1 MLTPNQLRAEIVAR
15 RTYQRPLN
23 EEGTKFESWKD
34 VCHRVV
40 WNHQRWLWERALG
53 RSLNNEEKAELR
65 ELEGLLFERKALLA
79 GRTLWLGGTDTA
91 KTREVSQVNC
101 TAVEVKNINDVVDV
115 FWLLLNGCGVGFKP
129 IKGTLNGFK
138 HPIKNIQVK
147 RTEREKN
154 DKGRPSNVETFE
166 EGVWTIGIGDSGEAW
181 AKSIGKLLS
190 GKYDAH
196 TLVFDFSE
204 VRGAGGRLK
213 GYGWVSSGD
222 EVISEVYPKIAS
234 LLSRKAGQLLDE
246 MDILDLINYLGVI
259 QTGRR
264 GAEIAFLDYG
274 SPNWEKFARAKK
286 DFWLHDNHHRTQSNN
301 SLLFNVKPSRKEL
314 EHLFEIIMESGG
326 SEPGFINL
334 QELKRRAP
342 YATLANPCVTGD
354 TLILTTEGNVPIK
367 DCVGESVAIWN
378 GEDWSRVRPFS
389 TGINTIYK
397 VSLSDGS
404 ELKCTGYHEWVLHGG
419 ERRKTHFLE
428 AGDKLAKFEMPLI
441 VVGVNYPVDA
451 YSQGFYSGDGTT
463 GYARSNLYKPKYV
476 CMNRLVGSF
485 GEDKGDRRSW
495 KHGPMMSK
503 QFVPINGTKQYC
515 LDWLAGLLDAD
526 GTVTRD
532 ANGNGLQIT
541 AIDKKFLHDVKMML
555 VRLGVRAKIAK
566 GNPEGLRTMPDGQG
580 GSKDYFCQTTYRLS
594 IGNTDTYNLVTMG
607 LICERLDVHGNPPQ
621 RDARRFVTVETVE
634 LLDKEEETF
643 CFNEPLTHRGTFN
656 GIVTGQCVE
665 ILLPDAGICN
675 LCTLNIAAFE
685 SLVEAQRAYYIIG
698 RANYRQT
705 LMNLDDGILQIK
717 WHQTNQ
723 FLRLCGIS
731 MMGVAMR
738 PLTDFDLKG
747 LRNSGVAGAMSMA
760 FELGTELPKNITT
773 QKPEGT
779 AAKIAGCTEGIH
791 KPLGRYI
798 FNNITFSKHEPIVE
812 KLRSHGY
819 RVFDN
824 PSQPDGVVVTFPV
837 SWDTVEGFVNVNGTD
852 INLET
857 AVEQLDR
864 YKRFMREWTEQN
876 SSITV
881 SYSPDEI
888 PSIIDWFEANWDDY
902 VGVSFILR
910 ADPTKTAEDL
920 GYLYLPQEVV
930 SKEKYEEYVSK
941 LVHFS
946 LDDLKETGGVEDIDF
961 LDSSCEQGVCPVR

>member
-23 EEGTKFESWKD
+23 DEGTKFESWKD

-65 ELEGLLFERKALLA
+65 ELEALLLERKALLA

-91 KTREVSQVNC
+91 KSREISMINC
-101 TAVEVKNINDVVDV
+101 SAVEVRNTNDVVDV

-129 IKGTLNGFK
+129 MPGTLNGFK
-138 HPIKNIQVK
+138 KPIKNIEVK
-147 RTEREKN
+147 RTERAKD
-154 DKGRPSNVETFE
+154 DKGRPTNVETFVD
-166 EGVWTIGIGDSGEAW
+166 GVWTIGVGDSGEAW
-181 AKSIGKLLS
+181 AKSIGKPLS

-213 GYGWVSSGD
+213 GYGWISSGD
-222 EVISEVYPKIAS
+222 EVISEIYPKIAA

-246 MDILDLINYLGVI
+246 IDILDLINYLGVI

-264 GAEIAFLDYG
+264 GAEIAFVDYG
-274 SPNWEKFARAKK
+274 APNWERFARAKK

-301 SLLFNVKPSRKEL
+301 SLLFHRKPSRQEL
-314 EHLFEIIMESGG
+314 TNLFDIIVDSGG

-334 QELKRRAP
+334 NELKRRAP
-342 YATLANPCVTGD
+342 YASMTNPC
-354 TLILTTEGNVPIK
+354 
-367 DCVGESVAIWN
+367 A
-378 GEDWSRVRPFS
+378 
-389 TGINTIYK
+389 
-397 VSLSDGS
+397 
-404 ELKCTGYHEWVLHGG
+404 
-419 ERRKTHFLE
+419 
-428 AGDKLAKFEMPLI
+428 
-441 VVGVNYPVDA
+441 
-451 YSQGFYSGDGTT
+451 
-463 GYARSNLYKPKYV
+463 
-476 CMNRLVGSF
+476 
-485 GEDKGDRRSW
+485 
-495 KHGPMMSK
+495 
-503 QFVPINGTKQYC
+503 
-515 LDWLAGLLDAD
+515 
-526 GTVTRD
+526 
-532 ANGNGLQIT
+532 
-541 AIDKKFLHDVKMML
+541 
-555 VRLGVRAKIAK
+555 
-566 GNPEGLRTMPDGQG
+566 
-580 GSKDYFCQTTYRLS
+580 
-594 IGNTDTYNLVTMG
+594 
-607 LICERLDVHGNPPQ
+607 
-621 RDARRFVTVETVE
+621 
-634 LLDKEEETF
+634 
-643 CFNEPLTHRGTFN
+643 
-656 GIVTGQCVE
+656 E

-685 SLVEAQRAYYIIG
+685 SLIEAQRAYYLLG

-747 LRNSGVAGAMSMA
+747 LRNAGVTGAMSMA
-760 FELGTELPKNITT
+760 FELGAELPKNITT

-798 FNNITFSKHEPIVE
+798 FNNITFSRHEPIVE

-837 SWDTVEGFVNVNGTD
+837 SWDTVQGFTDVNGTEV
-852 INLET
+852 NLET
-857 AVEQLDR
+857 AVEQLER

-881 SYSPDEI
+881 SYSFDEI
-888 PSIIDWFEANWDDY
+888 PSIIDWLDNNWNDY

-930 SKEKYEEYVSK
+930 SKERYEEYVAC
-941 LVHFS
+941 LTPFS
-946 LDDLKETGGVEDIDF
+946 VDELKETGGIEDIDF
-961 LDSSCEQGVCPVR
+961 LDSSCEQGVCPIR

>member
-138 HPIKNIQVK
+138 RPIKNIQVK
-147 RTEREKN
+147 RTERGKN

-166 EGVWTIGIGDSGEAW
+166 DGVWTIGVGDSGEAW

-246 MDILDLINYLGVI
+246 IDILDLINYLGVI

-301 SLLFNVKPSRKEL
+301 SLLFNTKPSRKEL
-314 EHLFEIIMESGG
+314 EHLFEIVTESGG
-326 SEPGFINL
+326 SEPGLINV

-342 YATLANPCVTGD
+342 YASITNPCVVGD
-354 TLILTTEGNVPIK
+354 TLILTVEGEVPIK
-367 DCVGESVAIWN
+367 DRVGKPTIIWN
-378 GEDWSRVRPFS
+378 GEEWSQVIPFS
-389 TGINTIYK
+389 TGINPVVK
-397 VSLSDGS
+397 VTLSNGKSLICTPYHQWLIKKELAFGYDKVKTSD
-404 ELKCTGYHEWVLHGG
+404 LH
-419 ERRKTHFLE
+419 
-428 AGDKLAKFEMPLI
+428 
-441 VVGVNYPVDA
+441 
-451 YSQGFYSGDGTT
+451 
-463 GYARSNLYKPKYV
+463 KYV
-476 CMNRLVGSF
+476 SWNPPIVYPFF
-485 GEDKGDRRSW
+485 G
-495 KHGPMMSK
+495 
-503 QFVPINGTKQYC
+503 
-515 LDWLAGLLDAD
+515 
-526 GTVTRD
+526 
-532 ANGNGLQIT
+532 
-541 AIDKKFLHDVKMML
+541 
-555 VRLGVRAKIAK
+555 
-566 GNPEGLRTMPDGQG
+566 PDGEPLQ
-580 GSKDYFCQTTYRLS
+580 SVTE
-594 IGNTDTYNLVTMG
+594 DT
-607 LICERLDVHGNPPQ
+607 
-621 RDARRFVTVETVE
+621 TVESVE
-634 LLDKEEETF
+634 YLGMFKETF
-643 CFNEPLTHRGTFN
+643 CFNEPIAHRGTFN
-656 GIVTGQCVE
+656 GIVTGQCAE

-961 LDSSCEQGVCPVR
+961 LDSSCEQGVCPIR

>member
-23 EEGTKFESWKD
+23 DEGTKFESWKD

-65 ELEGLLFERKALLA
+65 ELETLLLERKALLA

-91 KTREVSQVNC
+91 KSREISMINC
-101 TAVEVKNINDVVDV
+101 SAVEVRNTNDVVDV

-129 IKGTLNGFK
+129 MPGTLNGFK
-138 HPIKNIQVK
+138 KPIKNIEVK
-147 RTEREKN
+147 RTERAKD
-154 DKGRPSNVETFE
+154 DKGRPTNVETFVD
-166 EGVWTIGIGDSGEAW
+166 GVWTIGVGDSGEAW

-213 GYGWVSSGD
+213 GYGWISSGD
-222 EVISEVYPKIAS
+222 EVISEIYPKIAA

-246 MDILDLINYLGVI
+246 IDILDLINYLGVI

-264 GAEIAFLDYG
+264 GAEIAFVDYG

-301 SLLFNVKPSRKEL
+301 SLLFHRKPSREEL
-314 EHLFEIIMESGG
+314 TNLFDIIVDSGG

-334 QELKRRAP
+334 NELKRRAP
-342 YATLANPCVTGD
+342 YASMTNPCVTGD
-354 TLILTTEGNVPIK
+354 TLILTPKGDVPIK
-367 DCVGESVAIWN
+367 DCVGKPTIIWN
-378 GEDWSRVRPFS
+378 GEEWSLVTPFS
-389 TGINTIYK
+389 TGFNRVAK
-397 VSLSDGS
+397 VTLSNGKSLTCTLYHQWLIKS
-404 ELKCTGYHEWVLHGG
+404 E
-419 ERRKTHFLE
+419 F
-428 AGDKLAKFEMPLI
+428 
-441 VVGVNYPVDA
+441 
-451 YSQGFYSGDGTT
+451 TT
-463 GYARSNLYKPKYV
+463 GYVRVKTSDLNKQVSRNLPIVYQFYGPSGEP
-476 CMNRLVGSF
+476 LQGVGEF
-485 GEDKGDRRSW
+485 
-495 KHGPMMSK
+495 
-503 QFVPINGTKQYC
+503 T
-515 LDWLAGLLDAD
+515 
-526 GTVTRD
+526 TV
-532 ANGNGLQIT
+532 
-541 AIDKKFLHDVKMML
+541 K
-555 VRLGVRAKIAK
+555 
-566 GNPEGLRTMPDGQG
+566 
-580 GSKDYFCQTTYRLS
+580 
-594 IGNTDTYNLVTMG
+594 
-607 LICERLDVHGNPPQ
+607 
-621 RDARRFVTVETVE
+621 TVEM
-634 LLDKEEETF
+634 LDQEEETF
-643 CFNEPLTHRGTFN
+643 CFNEPIAHRGTFN
-656 GIVTGQCVE
+656 GIVTGQCAE

-685 SLVEAQRAYYIIG
+685 SLIEAQRAYYLLG

-747 LRNSGVAGAMSMA
+747 LRNAGVTGAMSMA
-760 FELGTELPKNITT
+760 FELGAELPKNITT

-798 FNNITFSKHEPIVE
+798 FNNITFSRHEPIVE

-837 SWDTVEGFVNVNGTD
+837 SWDTVQGFTDVNGTEV
-852 INLET
+852 NLET
-857 AVEQLDR
+857 AVEQLER

-881 SYSPDEI
+881 SYSFDEI
-888 PSIIDWFEANWDDY
+888 PSIIDWLDNNWNDY

-930 SKEKYEEYVSK
+930 SKERYEEYVAC
-941 LVHFS
+941 LTPFS
-946 LDDLKETGGVEDIDF
+946 VDELKETGGIEDIDF
-961 LDSSCEQGVCPVR
+961 LDSSCEQGVCPIR

>member
-138 HPIKNIQVK
+138 RPIKNIQVK
-147 RTEREKN
+147 RTERGKN

-166 EGVWTIGIGDSGEAW
+166 DGVWTIGVGDSGEAW

-246 MDILDLINYLGVI
+246 IDILDLINYLGVI

-342 YATLANPCVTGD
+342 YATLANP
-354 TLILTTEGNVPIK
+354 
-367 DCVGESVAIWN
+367 
-378 GEDWSRVRPFS
+378 
-389 TGINTIYK
+389 
-397 VSLSDGS
+397 
-404 ELKCTGYHEWVLHGG
+404 
-419 ERRKTHFLE
+419 
-428 AGDKLAKFEMPLI
+428 
-441 VVGVNYPVDA
+441 
-451 YSQGFYSGDGTT
+451 
-463 GYARSNLYKPKYV
+463 
-476 CMNRLVGSF
+476 
-485 GEDKGDRRSW
+485 
-495 KHGPMMSK
+495 
-503 QFVPINGTKQYC
+503 
-515 LDWLAGLLDAD
+515 
-526 GTVTRD
+526 
-532 ANGNGLQIT
+532 
-541 AIDKKFLHDVKMML
+541 
-555 VRLGVRAKIAK
+555 
-566 GNPEGLRTMPDGQG
+566 
-580 GSKDYFCQTTYRLS
+580 
-594 IGNTDTYNLVTMG
+594 
-607 LICERLDVHGNPPQ
+607 
-621 RDARRFVTVETVE
+621 
-634 LLDKEEETF
+634 
-643 CFNEPLTHRGTFN
+643 
-656 GIVTGQCVE
+656 CVE

-961 LDSSCEQGVCPVR
+961 LDSSCEQGVCPIR

>member
-23 EEGTKFESWKD
+23 DEGTKFESWKD

-65 ELEGLLFERKALLA
+65 ELETLLLERKALLA

-91 KTREVSQVNC
+91 KSREISMINC
-101 TAVEVKNINDVVDV
+101 SAVEVRNTNDVVDV

-129 IKGTLNGFK
+129 MPVTLNGFK
-138 HPIKNIQVK
+138 KPIKNIEVK
-147 RTEREKN
+147 RTERTKD
-154 DKGRPSNVETFE
+154 DKGRPTNVETFVD
-166 EGVWTIGIGDSGEAW
+166 GVWTIGVGDSGEAW

-213 GYGWVSSGD
+213 GYGWISSGD
-222 EVISEVYPKIAS
+222 EVISEVYPKIAA

-246 MDILDLINYLGVI
+246 IDILDLINYLGVI

-264 GAEIAFLDYG
+264 GAEIAFVDYG

-301 SLLFNVKPSRKEL
+301 SLLFHRKPSREEL
-314 EHLFEIIMESGG
+314 TNLFDIIVDSGG

-334 QELKRRAP
+334 NELKRRAP
-342 YATLANPCVTGD
+342 YASMTNPC
-354 TLILTTEGNVPIK
+354 
-367 DCVGESVAIWN
+367 A
-378 GEDWSRVRPFS
+378 
-389 TGINTIYK
+389 
-397 VSLSDGS
+397 
-404 ELKCTGYHEWVLHGG
+404 
-419 ERRKTHFLE
+419 
-428 AGDKLAKFEMPLI
+428 
-441 VVGVNYPVDA
+441 
-451 YSQGFYSGDGTT
+451 
-463 GYARSNLYKPKYV
+463 
-476 CMNRLVGSF
+476 
-485 GEDKGDRRSW
+485 
-495 KHGPMMSK
+495 
-503 QFVPINGTKQYC
+503 
-515 LDWLAGLLDAD
+515 
-526 GTVTRD
+526 
-532 ANGNGLQIT
+532 
-541 AIDKKFLHDVKMML
+541 
-555 VRLGVRAKIAK
+555 
-566 GNPEGLRTMPDGQG
+566 
-580 GSKDYFCQTTYRLS
+580 
-594 IGNTDTYNLVTMG
+594 
-607 LICERLDVHGNPPQ
+607 
-621 RDARRFVTVETVE
+621 
-634 LLDKEEETF
+634 
-643 CFNEPLTHRGTFN
+643 
-656 GIVTGQCVE
+656 E

-685 SLVEAQRAYYIIG
+685 SLIEAQRAYYLLG

-747 LRNSGVAGAMSMA
+747 LRNAGVTGAMSMA
-760 FELGTELPKNITT
+760 FELGAELPKNITT

-837 SWDTVEGFVNVNGTD
+837 SWDTVQGFTDVNGTEV
-852 INLET
+852 NLET
-857 AVEQLDR
+857 AVEQLER

-881 SYSPDEI
+881 SYSFDEI
-888 PSIIDWFEANWDDY
+888 PSIIDWLDNNWDDY

-930 SKEKYEEYVSK
+930 SKERYKEYVAC
-941 LVHFS
+941 LTPFS
-946 LDDLKETGGVEDIDF
+946 ADELKETGGIEDIDF
-961 LDSSCEQGVCPVR
+961 LDSSCEQGVCPIR